1 MRFSGR
7 EAGSK
12 ITSKLDKCLKMIHGI
27 GTDLVEVS
35 RIERIVKKWGDRF
48 LDRVYAHDEIE
59 YCKNKAFPAIHFAAR
74 FAAKESF
81 LKSLG
86 IGLGMG
92 VGLREIEVSN
102 NALGSPVLKMN
113 EKVSSILEN
122 LGVNAIHVSMT
133 HTKEY
138 AHALVVLER

>member
-1 MRFSGR
+1 MP
-7 EAGSK
+7 
-12 ITSKLDKCLKMIHGI
+12 DKCLKMIHGI
-27 GTDLVEVS
+27 GTDFVEVS
-35 RIERIVKKWGDRF
+35 RIERILKKWGDRF

-92 VGLREIEVSN
+92 VKLREIEVSN

-113 EKVSSILEN
+113 EKVVSILDN
-122 LGVNAIHVSMT
+122 LGVKAIHVSMT
-133 HTKEY
+133 HTREH
-138 AHALVVLER
+138 AHAIVVLER

>member
-1 MRFSGR
+1 
-7 EAGSK
+7 
-12 ITSKLDKCLKMIHGI
+12 MIHGI
-27 GTDLVEVS
+27 GTDFVEVS
-35 RIERIVKKWGDRF
+35 RIEIILKKWGNRF

-92 VGLREIEVSN
+92 VKLNEIEVSN
-102 NALGSPVLKMN
+102 NALGRPVLKMN
-113 EKVSSILEN
+113 EKVVSILDN
-122 LGVNAIHVSMT
+122 LGVKAIHVSMT
-133 HTKEY
+133 HTREH
-138 AHALVVLER
+138 AHAIVVLER